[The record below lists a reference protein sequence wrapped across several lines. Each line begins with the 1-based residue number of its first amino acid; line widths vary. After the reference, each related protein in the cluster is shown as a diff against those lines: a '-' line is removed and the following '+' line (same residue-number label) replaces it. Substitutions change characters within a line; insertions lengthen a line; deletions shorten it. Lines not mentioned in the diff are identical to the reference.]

1 MMPTIWD
8 RIGDLG
14 ELILFASAAY
24 VAIRT
29 LRGRQ
34 AEARAA
40 TEQDSGEKA
49 KLLSNAKVHL
59 ALATYQRSDL
69 LYAILAGIALKFTA
83 LVGRNFL

>member
-1 MMPTIWD
+1 MMPSLWD

-34 AEARAA
+34 AESKAA
-40 TEQDSGEKA
+40 KEPNTKRKGQ
-49 KLLSNAKVHL
+49 LLSDAAIHL
-59 ALATYQRSDL
+59 ALATYQRQGL
-69 LYAILAGIALKFTA
+69 LYAILAGIALK
-83 LVGRNFL
+83 LVGLIGRNFL

>member
-1 MMPTIWD
+1 MPTIWD

-34 AEARAA
+34 AQSQA
-40 TEQDSGEKA
+40 TKEQDPQKKA
-49 KLLSNAKVHL
+49 QLLSDAKVHL